1 MSQQSN
7 ALMPKLPFMRQ
18 GYKIA
23 DFGKGYSQ
31 ILKRTPPMSP
41 DQLNSQTAGSLMSPY
56 GDQVMAMQHGPPSA
70 LALGQSS
77 ANPRAASN

>member
-1 MSQQSN
+1 
-7 ALMPKLPFMRQ
+7 MPKLPFMRQ

-31 ILKRTPPMSP
+31 ILKKTPPMSP
-41 DQLNSQTAGSLMSPY
+41 VPRSYQLNSQTAGSLMSPY

-77 ANPRAASN
+77 AHPRAASN